1 MYVVDYQALMK
12 RSPAPSQKK
21 SLSPP
26 TVPAAPAPVPSTI
39 VEVTT
44 APAQA
49 VAAIELPP
57 ATTVAVT
64 AAASSTGPPPNALP
78 PSTAPPPSTLER
90 TTVAMEATA
99 LTSPK
104 TIMTLSAQLDK
115 DSHGNEHLHARWRDH
130 TNVNGVDLNTGHDAG
145 EHVETTESPGET
157 DKERTRR
164 EKREKKER
172 EKRDKLANS
181 APYRPV
187 GALPPPKSER

>member
-26 TVPAAPAPVPSTI
+26 TVTAAPAPVPSTI

-44 APAQA
+44 ASAQA

-130 TNVNGVDLNTGHDAG
+130 TNVNEVDLNTGHDAG

>member
-1 MYVVDYQALMK
+1 
-12 RSPAPSQKK
+12 
-21 SLSPP
+21 
-26 TVPAAPAPVPSTI
+26 
-39 VEVTT
+39 
-44 APAQA
+44 
-49 VAAIELPP
+49 
-57 ATTVAVT
+57 
-64 AAASSTGPPPNALP
+64 
-78 PSTAPPPSTLER
+78 
-90 TTVAMEATA
+90 
-99 LTSPK
+99 
-104 TIMTLSAQLDK
+104 MTLSAQLDK

-130 TNVNGVDLNTGHDAG
+130 TNVNEVDLNTGHDAG